1 MAKKELNYTVNVKTN
16 DAVKSTDK
24 LKKGLKGVEDQSK
37 KTAKSTSELTG
48 KLNGA
53 TGGAVSK
60 FASLKG
66 TLSTVIT
73 SFKSLKVAII
83 GTGIGALVIGLVAL
97 SQAFKRSEEG
107 QNKLAKGMAILGA
120 IFDNIMDVVANLG
133 TAIINALESPGEA
146 FKKFKQLLKD
156 NIETRIEGLLNLVPS
171 LGKAIE
177 LVFKGKF
184 KEAGKVAVD
193 AMGKVTLGVDSVT
206 DAIKN
211 AQKAVADFIEETSEE
226 GKKAAAIA
234 GARANADKI
243 ERKLKVDRA
252 KADRD
257 RADLL
262 EKAVNKEKFSLE
274 ERIGFLT
281 EAGKLEEEITNKEI
295 EVAKIRLNAQRAE
308 NALGLSTKEA
318 KDAEAE
324 LNARAIQLETAKL
337 RKAKLVTSQISALRN
352 QEAAEAKALTAEANK
367 GAEEQTKIE
376 EEALKKKQESLQ
388 AIKDEFKTMVED
400 SEAETEVEKIELEY
414 ERHLAKLEAL
424 QVGLDAE
431 NEIYKAAEEEKAKI
445 LGYYTGK
452 IKKQEE
458 KDLKEA
464 ADFKEKQY
472 KDTYSKLQNILSV
485 GGGAMEKISKGLA
498 IADIVRTSY
507 KSISATISSTG
518 EANAAAVAA
527 SPLTVGQPWVAAN
540 TIKAGIDI
548 ASTLASAKKSVSA
561 IAGNSK
567 SIGSKPSM
575 SRGSGGGAGAQ
586 ASSYTPEKSVAQ
598 LIAESNKDIATNG
611 QKPMRAYVV
620 SGDVTT
626 AQSMERNIVDG
637 ASI

>member
-1 MAKKELNYTVNVKTN
+1 MAKKELNYVVNVKTKG
-16 DAVKSTDK
+16 AVDSTDK
-24 LKKGLKGVEDQSK
+24 LNKGLKGVEDQSK

-48 KLNGA
+48 KLDGA

-193 AMGKVTLGVDSVT
+193 SLGKVTLGVDSVT

-211 AQKAVADFIEETSEE
+211 AQEAVADFIEETSKE
-226 GKKAAAIA
+226 GKKAGAIA
-234 GARANADKI
+234 DARANADRI

-308 NALGLSTKEA
+308 NALGLSNKEA
-318 KDAEAE
+318 KDAEAD

-352 QEAAEAKALTAEANK
+352 QEAAEAKALTTEANK
-367 GAEEQTKIE
+367 SAEEQTKKE
-376 EEALKKKQESLQ
+376 EEDLKKKQESLQ
-388 AIKDEFKTMVED
+388 AIKDEFTAKVED
-400 SEAETEVEKIELEY
+400 SEAETEIEKIELEY

-424 QVGLDAE
+424 QVGLDEE
-431 NEIYKAAEEEKAKI
+431 NEIYKAAELEKARI
-445 LGYYTGK
+445 LGYYTDK
-452 IKKQEE
+452 IRKEEE
-458 KDLKEA
+458 KNLKEA

-472 KDTYSKLQNILSV
+472 KDTFSKLQNILTA

-498 IADIVRTSY
+498 IADVVRTSY
-507 KSISATISSTG
+507 KSISSTVSNTAA
-518 EANAAAVAA
+518 ANAAAVAA
-527 SPLTVGQPWVAAN
+527 SPLTVGQPWVATN
-540 TIKAGIDI
+540 TIKAGLDI
-548 ASTLASAKKSVSA
+548 ATTLATAKKSVSA
-561 IAGNSK
+561 IIGSSK
-567 SIGSKPSM
+567 SIGSRPSM
-575 SRGSGGGAGAQ
+575 STGGGGAGAQ